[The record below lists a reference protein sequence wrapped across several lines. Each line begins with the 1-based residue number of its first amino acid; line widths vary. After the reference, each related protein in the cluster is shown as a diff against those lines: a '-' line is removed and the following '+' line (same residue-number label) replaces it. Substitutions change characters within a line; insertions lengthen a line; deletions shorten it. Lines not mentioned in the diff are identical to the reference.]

1 MNFNLTTCTS
11 YVQMQWYLCRSFSA
25 QPTISSEVTEHVPSI
40 TEQRRGTCVA
50 YYNIESVESAESS
63 LQREPA
69 TGE

>member
-1 MNFNLTTCTS
+1 MNFNVTIS
-11 YVQMQWYLCRSFSA
+11 YVQMQWYLCHSFST
-25 QPTISSEVTEHVPSI
+25 QPTISSEVIEHVPSI

-50 YYNIESVESAESS
+50 YYNIESVESAERS